1 MAETLGGT
9 VFLLLVVGLLVAV
22 VWRIRRTRRVTVFED
37 IPVPGA
43 SAAAVDQLVAAGL
56 GSIAGIDLRVAGQG
70 RYAVVLRRC
79 PVWVALPIFLLFP
92 IGLVFLAVRED
103 VVLEV
108 VVFDG
113 SGGAVVRMTGKSE
126 SDVVDKIR
134 LALTSLPVT

>member
-37 IPVPGA
+37 IAVPGA

>member
-43 SAAAVDQLVAAGL
+43 PASSVDRMVAAGL
-56 GSIAGIDLRVAGQG
+56 GGIAGIDLRIAGQG

-103 VVLEV
+103 VLLEI
-108 VVFDG
+108 VVFETAD
-113 SGGAVVRMTGKSE
+113 GAVVRMTGTSE

-134 LALTSLPVT
+134 LVLTSQPVT